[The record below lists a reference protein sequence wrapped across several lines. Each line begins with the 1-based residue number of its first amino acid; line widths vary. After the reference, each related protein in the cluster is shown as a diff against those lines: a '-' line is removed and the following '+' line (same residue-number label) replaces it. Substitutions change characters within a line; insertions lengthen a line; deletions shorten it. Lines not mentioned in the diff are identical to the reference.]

1 MRRLLGLILAVIFVS
16 SFAFSQDKQMVQRQ
30 EQQQARPE
38 GQAASEKKQLTAE
51 QRQRAMQLL
60 EGAEAGA
67 RSLDPGSRAYA
78 LMQVAK
84 VYQSTDKK
92 KALELLD
99 EAMTAAG
106 EVAQQNEKLKR
117 IGSQL
122 QEQVLKA
129 IVPLSPEKADEYLTQ
144 LDARG
149 REQVLQALLDYYQ
162 REKKM
167 DHAIQLVYRMS
178 AEGEMPYGAA
188 SKIMEEMKPEQA
200 AEKQQLFTAA
210 LASYQDHDHSQ
221 AFGGNGDFPDMIV
234 RFSKDLPAGL
244 VHQAID
250 AVLDSAKATAEKQS
264 QSSQPMVISIASSQG
279 AVQMNSMYQ
288 YRLFQLL
295 PVLRPI
301 DPEEADKLLKEQTDV
316 QTLLAKYPQ
325 GMNSVAPD
333 EGKGMTNT
341 SFTFSPRG
349 GGGAPGPGGRREG
362 FPSPLEMQ
370 KAAKINE
377 DAEKHPQDAL
387 ANTASLQND
396 GLRANT
402 YIQIAQITWKKQR
415 SVAEQALSKAADA
428 IDKLEGDRQL
438 MQYPALAR
446 LYSRMGETDDA
457 KKYIEKGMDA
467 AAKIFKTDSNA
478 DDPNQAPKAY
488 WPSVVGWKSMLS
500 LAADISPLW
509 AAGLLKEIPDD
520 EARALAQLGIAT
532 SLLQAQGSAT
542 EIMTVTKDRNSMMI
556 MGNSDQE

>member
-1 MRRLLGLILAVIFVS
+1 MRRLLGLILAVIFVAS
-16 SFAFSQDKQMVQRQ
+16 IAFSQETQMVQRQ
-30 EQQQARPE
+30 EQRQARPE
-38 GQAASEKKQLTAE
+38 GQNAEKKQLTAE

-84 VYQSTDKK
+84 VYQSVDKK

-106 EVAQQNEKLKR
+106 EVTQQNERLKR
-117 IGSQL
+117 VGSRL

-129 IVPLSPEKADEYLTQ
+129 MVPLAPEKADEYLTQ

-221 AFGGNGDFPDMIV
+221 VFGGNGDFPDMIV

-250 AVLDSAKATAEKQS
+250 AVLDSAKQTAERQA
-264 QSSQPMVISIASSQG
+264 QSSQPMLISIASAQG
-279 AVQMNSMYQ
+279 AVQMNSLYQ

-316 QTLLAKYPQ
+316 QTLLQKYPQ

-333 EGKGMTNT
+333 QGQGRGNT
-341 SFTFSPRG
+341 SFTIGSGG
-349 GGGAPGPGGRREG
+349 GGGAPGPGGMRPG

-387 ANTASLQND
+387 ANAASLQND
-396 GLRANT
+396 ALRANT
-402 YIQIAQITWKKQR
+402 YMHIAQVTWKKQR

-428 IDKLEGDRQL
+428 VDKLEGDQQL
-438 MQYPALAR
+438 MQYSGLSRAYA
-446 LYSRMGETDDA
+446 RMGDTDDA

-500 LAADISPLW
+500 LAADISPVW

-532 SLLQAQGSAT
+532 TLLQAQGSTT

-556 MGNSDQE
+556 MGDSDQE